1 MNDLFIFLFQGLK
14 AIWQPESYF
23 HCGCARY
30 SNQPRANR
38 SVLLAQISRK
48 QCEPVKL
55 DDPAGPHW
63 LLQQGKESSK
73 VYASQLVVCKFLRVR
88 SKIQNRF
95 LAEQCGR
102 PWKKE
107 IELDLLSYPLTNF
120 GHPQVGPVMRGPT
133 CQLKLPVA
141 P

>member
-1 MNDLFIFLFQGLK
+1 MCRTLTIIHMNDLFIFLFQGLK

-30 SNQPRANR
+30 SNQPMANR

-55 DDPAGPHW
+55 NEPARPHHR
-63 LLQQGKESSK
+63 LLQQQGKGSSRE
-73 VYASQLVVCKFLRVR
+73 YAFQLAVSTFLCAR
-88 SKIQNRF
+88 SKMQNRF
-95 LAEQCGR
+95 HAEQCGR

-107 IELDLLSYPLTNF
+107 IELDLLSYPLTNSVT
-120 GHPQVGPVMRGPT
+120 HRW
-133 CQLKLPVA
+133 A
-141 P
+141 R